1 MWGGY
6 SNKSGLREGAG
17 VTEIEL
23 RTCGELWVL
32 RDHVKAHGGQV
43 IEEMPVGIHSRKEA
57 AASRNHKLFDPVLMV
72 DFCCARK
79 RTHRGSTDI
88 QATSRLTEKDK

>member
-23 RTCGELWVL
+23 CTCGELWVL

-43 IEEMPVGIHSRKEA
+43 IQEMPVGIHSRKEA

-72 DFCCARK
+72 DFCGARK
-79 RTHRGSTDI
+79 RTHRG
-88 QATSRLTEKDK
+88 